1 MNSRIDVLRSRPST
15 TWTNWAGNQSCRPTS
30 IHRPGSEAEV
40 CKIVAEAAQRHETVK
55 AVGSGHS
62 FTPTALTTGRLVDL
76 RGLSRLVSVDRA
88 ANQVTVEAGITID
101 DLNNLLHG
109 LGYALPNLGDIA
121 YQTISGAIST
131 ATHGTGRLLGG
142 IATRIAGMRLVAG
155 DGSVLDMNASH
166 HATLLE
172 STRVGV
178 GALGIMTQ
186 VTLDVVPAFRLRAH
200 EGAERLDTLL
210 DGLDELVDSNDHFEF
225 FWIPHTKWALTKRNN
240 RTEEPISRPHPVRR
254 WYEKMFLENVAF
266 GAVCRAGRMNPKWIP
281 RLATALPS
289 TGHTTYVDD
298 SFRIFASKRIVRF
311 VEMEY
316 AIPREHCAD
325 VLRRIT
331 SMIETKGHMVSFPV
345 EVRFTAADDIP
356 LSTASGRDTAYIAV
370 HMYKGMD
377 HTAYFRDVANIMAD
391 YRGRPHWGKIHDLT
405 ANELS
410 DLYPRWDEFMKAR
423 ARLDPTRTFANAY
436 TRRVFGE

>member
-1 MNSRIDVLRSRPST
+1 MTSSSRRPT
-15 TWTNWAGNQSCRPTS
+15 RQHVWTNWAGNQTCRPAA
-30 IHRPGSEAEV
+30 IHVPTTEDHV
-40 CKIVAEAAQRHETVK
+40 CDIVAQAAQSGETVK

-62 FTPTALTTGRLVDL
+62 FTPTALTAGHLVDL
-76 RGLSRLVSVDRA
+76 RSLSRLVDVDRDSHR
-88 ANQVTVEAGITID
+88 VTVEAGITID
-101 DLNNLLHG
+101 DLNTLLHG

-121 YQTISGAIST
+121 YQTISGAVST

-142 IATRIAGMRLVAG
+142 IATRISAMRLVAG
-155 DGSVLDMNASH
+155 DGSVLDMDTSH
-166 HATLLE
+166 HAALLDAAK
-172 STRVGV
+172 VGV

-186 VTLDVVPAFRLRAH
+186 VTLDVVPAFRLRAR

-210 DGLDELVDSNDHFEF
+210 DNLDELVDTNDHFEF
-225 FWIPHTKWALTKRNN
+225 FWIPHTDWALTKRNN
-240 RTEEPISRPHPVRR
+240 RTDEPISRPHPLRH
-254 WYEKMFLENVAF
+254 WYDKTFLENVAF
-266 GAVCRAGRMNPKWIP
+266 GAVCRTGRMRPQWIP

-289 TGHTTYVDD
+289 TGQSTYVDD
-298 SFRIFASKRIVRF
+298 SFRVFASKRVVKF

-325 VLRRIT
+325 ALRRIK
-331 SMIETKGHMVSFPV
+331 SMIETNGHLVSFPV

-377 HTAYFRDVANIMAD
+377 HTAYFRDVAAIMAD
-391 YRGRPHWGKIHDLT
+391 YQGRPHWGKMHDLT
-405 ANELS
+405 SDELS
-410 DLYPRWDEFMKAR
+410 RLYPRWDEFMKAR

-436 TRRVFGE
+436 THRVFGA